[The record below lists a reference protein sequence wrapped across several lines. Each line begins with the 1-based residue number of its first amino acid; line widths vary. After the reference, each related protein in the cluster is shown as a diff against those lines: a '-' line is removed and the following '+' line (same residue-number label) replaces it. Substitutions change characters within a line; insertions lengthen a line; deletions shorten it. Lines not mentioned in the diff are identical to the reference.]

1 MNGPGNVDTE
11 EHLHSHG
18 ADPRLVAELRGLLT
32 AFADRA
38 EPLLRKASE
47 PTGELPAT
55 CSWCPLCAAL
65 AVVRGQ
71 RPELAARAA
80 GHGVALV
87 DLLRAVLG
95 EPGPGNR
102 PGTGSWTTS
111 GHLREEDVVD
121 DLATTMPQPPV
132 RVRVQHIEVRR
143 APATGQR
150 DWPAEDAD
158 LAEPGPGRS
167 ESELE
172 PERTE
177 PENGPEQDGRVQ
189 RIAVHR
195 KRGGERN

>member
-1 MNGPGNVDTE
+1 MNGPGKVDTE

-18 ADPRLVAELRGLLT
+18 ADPRLVAELRGLLS

-38 EPLLRKASE
+38 EPLLRKASQS
-47 PTGELPAT
+47 TGELPAT
-55 CSWCPLCAAL
+55 CNWCPLCAAL

-132 RVRVQHIEVRR
+132 RMRVQHIEVRR
-143 APATGQR
+143 AQTPRQR
-150 DWPAEDAD
+150 AWPSEDAD
-158 LAEPGPGRS
+158 LAEPKPEP
-167 ESELE
+167 ESEQSE
-172 PERTE
+172 PED
-177 PENGPEQDGRVQ
+177 GPEQDGRVQ